1 VSRARN
7 ELALDFKI
15 VEKDSSKSL
24 PVETAPE
31 YTFTLPDLS
40 IHSADFSEFLEKDLI
55 EKSSLVSL
63 EGAGRLNWWTG
74 VCQKL
79 WPLATT
85 GDGNCLLHAASLGM
99 WGFHDRLLTLRK
111 ALHSV
116 LTTSRFSESF
126 YRRWRWQTSQQNEA
140 AGLVL
145 CEEEWANEW
154 ETLLRMAST
163 QPRVRH
169 APGTDREM
177 SGGKKAVPEDD
188 DQPHVYESLEEL
200 HILAL
205 AHVLHRP
212 IVVVA
217 DTMLKD
223 ITGEPFAP
231 IPFGGIY
238 LPIECQ
244 EECHK
249 SPLCL
254 TYDAAHF
261 SALVAMDKE
270 TYADKTPQL
279 PTAIPLTDADGQILP
294 LQFAVDP
301 GPDVVWTRNPDNDF
315 LSSVKHL
322 PDDQKLSLLKTY
334 MDIVQLEERI
344 KELEEADVCSTTITK
359 PAIEVE
365 EVDVVVEEVVPEK
378 AHTLPARLETKTPDE
393 NRPFKRNIF
402 HSLRRRFGSLRR
414 SMSKSIRSNLGT
426 LARRGTS
433 FRLRQSL
440 RLRSRK
446 KSTEA
451 KSDIVAP
458 AADQVDA
465 NSKAKT
471 IRRTGVTCA
480 LLHTDRRHDYQDEM
494 VRNYLNTARVRFL
507 AAQKSKNST
516 SLRSSASSPTTDS
529 SGATDQVKG
538 DDHYASQCVSS
549 GCLNYGTAA
558 TSYLCA
564 SCFSDQKQQM
574 MNKCDESFEFQSPGK
589 EPDVCP
595 VSPVDQNNES
605 KLKNPADDESP
616 GDTVTAVQC

>member
-1 VSRARN
+1 MILVSKARN
-7 ELALDFKI
+7 ELAQDFGVAAKGCPP
-15 VEKDSSKSL
+15 L
-24 PVETAPE
+24 PQPAADTAPE

-55 EKSSLVSL
+55 EKSSLVAL

-111 ALHSV
+111 ALHAV
-116 LTTSRFSESF
+116 LTGDRFADAF
-126 YRRWRWQTSQQNEA
+126 YRRWRWQTAQQNEA

-145 CEEEWANEW
+145 CEEEWASEW
-154 ETLLRMAST
+154 DTLLRMASS
-163 QPRVRH
+163 QPRVRP
-169 APGTDREM
+169 ADREM
-177 SGGKKAVPEDD
+177 SGGKKALPDDD
-188 DQPHVYESLEEL
+188 DQPHVYQSLEEL

-205 AHVLHRP
+205 AHVLRRP
-212 IVVVA
+212 ILVVA

-238 LPIECQ
+238 LPIECS
-244 EECHK
+244 EPCHK

-279 PTAIPLTDADGQILP
+279 PTAIPLTDADGRILP

-301 GPDVVWTRNPDNDF
+301 GPDVVWTRDPDNQF
-315 LSSVKHL
+315 FSTVEHL
-322 PDDQKLSLLKTY
+322 PDDQKLNLLKTY

-344 KELEEADVCSTTITK
+344 RES
-359 PAIEVE
+359 EVSDAPSDAE
-365 EVDVVVEEVVPEK
+365 TETGDAVTDDPVPEK
-378 AHTLPARLETKTPDE
+378 SNTLPARLGTTKSEED
-393 NRPFKRNIF
+393 RSFRRNLF
-402 HSLRRRFGSLRR
+402 HSLRRRFGWLRR
-414 SMSKSIRSNLGT
+414 SMSKSIRSNLGS

-446 KSTEA
+446 KESVSKKDNDSGAADPAGDQANANA
-451 KSDIVAP
+451 KS
-458 AADQVDA
+458 
-465 NSKAKT
+465 KT
-471 IRRTGVTCA
+471 LPRNGVVCA
-480 LLHTDRRHDYQDEM
+480 LLHTERRHDYQDEM
-494 VRNYLNTARVRFL
+494 VRNYLSTARVRFL
-507 AAQKSKNST
+507 ASQKSKTGTLPRT
-516 SLRSSASSPTTDS
+516 SSSSPPAD
-529 SGATDQVKG
+529 ARAPDQTKG

-549 GCLNYGTAA
+549 GCLNYGTSA

-564 SCFSDQKQQM
+564 SCFSDQKEQM
-574 MNKCDESFEFQSPGK
+574 MNKCDEIFESESEK
-589 EPDVCP
+589 RRDVSSAPDNEEY
-595 VSPVDQNNES
+595 VDEC
-605 KLKNPADDESP
+605 KLKNPAAEVVT
-616 GDTVTAVQC
+616 GETVTGLQC

>member
-1 VSRARN
+1 MSKARN
-7 ELALDFKI
+7 ELAHDFS
-15 VEKDSSKSL
+15 D
-24 PVETAPE
+24 TAPE

-40 IHSADFSEFLEKDLI
+40 IHSPDFSDFLHKDLI
-55 EKSSLVSL
+55 EKSSLVAL
-63 EGAGRLNWWTG
+63 EGAGRLNWWAELG
-74 VCQKL
+74 LCQKL

-99 WGFHDRLLTLRK
+99 CGFHDRLLTLRK

-116 LTTSRFSESF
+116 LTGSRFTDAF
-126 YRRWRWQTSQQNEA
+126 YRRWRWQSAQQNEA

-145 CEEEWANEW
+145 CEEEWACEW
-154 ETLLRMAST
+154 DTLLRMAST
-163 QPRVRH
+163 QPRVRPVG
-169 APGTDREM
+169 ADREM
-177 SGGKKAVPEDD
+177 SGGKKAGAADD
-188 DQPHVYESLEEL
+188 DEQQQPHVYESLEEL

-205 AHVLHRP
+205 AHVLRRP
-212 IVVVA
+212 ILVVA

-223 ITGEPFAP
+223 ITGQPFAP

-238 LPIECQ
+238 LPIECRSQ
-244 EECHK
+244 DCHK

-279 PTAIPLTDADGQILP
+279 PTAIPLTDADGRILP

-301 GPDVVWTRNPDNDF
+301 GPDVVWTRDPDNQI
-315 LSSVKHL
+315 LSAVKLL
-322 PDDQKLSLLKTY
+322 PDEQKLVLLKTY
-334 MDIVQLEERI
+334 MDIVQLEQKIRES
-344 KELEEADVCSTTITK
+344 EEADV
-359 PAIEVE
+359 PDE
-365 EVDVVVEEVVPEK
+365 EKGQTVVDPVPEK
-378 AHTLPARLETKTPDE
+378 AHTLPARLGTSESKSE
-393 NRPFKRNIF
+393 ESRSFRRNIF

-446 KSTEA
+446 KESA
-451 KSDIVAP
+451 AMRDDDAAAP
-458 AADQVDA
+458 AADQPDA
-465 NSKAKT
+465 NSKSKNLPQN
-471 IRRTGVTCA
+471 GVVCA
-480 LLHTDRRHDYQDEM
+480 LLHTERRHGYQDEM
-494 VRNYLNTARVRFL
+494 VRNYLSTARVRFL
-507 AAQKSKNST
+507 AAQKSNSGT
-516 SLRSSASSPTTDS
+516 SPRTSSSQTADS
-529 SGATDQVKG
+529 RVAGPEQGKG

-574 MNKCDESFEFQSPGK
+574 IDKCDEILVTESEKGQDVGVDPDEEFG
-589 EPDVCP
+589 
-595 VSPVDQNNES
+595 
-605 KLKNPADDESP
+605 DESMLKTRAAEVVA
-616 GDTVTAVQC
+616 GETMTGLQC

>member
-1 VSRARN
+1 MSKARN
-7 ELALDFKI
+7 ELAQDFKI
-15 VEKDSSKSL
+15 TEKDSRQPL
-24 PVETAPE
+24 PIETAPE

-40 IHSADFSEFLEKDLI
+40 IHSPDFSEFLEKDLI
-55 EKSSLVSL
+55 EKSSLVAL

-116 LTTSRFSESF
+116 LTTSRFSLSF

-145 CEEEWANEW
+145 CEEEWASEW

-163 QPRVRH
+163 QPRVRP
-169 APGTDREM
+169 AAGTDREM

-205 AHVLHRP
+205 AHVLRRP
-212 IVVVA
+212 IIVVA

-279 PTAIPLTDADGQILP
+279 PTAIPLTDSDGTILP

-301 GPDVVWTRNPDNDF
+301 GPDVVWTRSPDNEF

-322 PDDQKLSLLKTY
+322 PDEQKLSLLKTY
-334 MDIVQLEERI
+334 MDIVQLEEKIR
-344 KELEEADVCSTTITK
+344 ESDEADAGSAK
-359 PAIEVE
+359 RLLAE
-365 EVDVVVEEVVPEK
+365 EDEVVVDQVLPEK

-446 KSTEA
+446 KDPVA
-451 KSDIVAP
+451 KKDDAVP

-465 NSKAKT
+465 NPKARTK
-471 IRRTGVTCA
+471 RRTGVTCA

-507 AAQKSKNST
+507 AAQKSKNIT
-516 SLRSSASSPTTDS
+516 SLRSSASSPTTDH
-529 SGATDQVKG
+529 SGTTDQVKG

-574 MNKCDESFEFQSPGK
+574 MNKCDEIFESQSEEK
-589 EPDVCP
+589 DRDTDTAA
-595 VSPVDQNNES
+595 PVDQQTES
-605 KLKNPADDESP
+605 KLKNPAADEAA